1 MKKLLLLIVLLA
13 CITLTAFTAEDVFEE
28 GSIGKWYHWTKINP
42 MDDTMSIWFALDCE
56 VPTYSKSYPT
66 LIIRLLDG
74 KTELTMRWR
83 EYLSDNTDVTYR
95 FDKENGLPP
104 LFRTLS

>member
-42 MDDTMSIWFALDCE
+42 MDDTTSIWFALDCE